1 MASWEPT
8 ERVAVPSAQQSWDA
22 LTFVHFAYDPD
33 VIARLLPEPLVPDVH
48 EGRAW
53 VGITPFRLRASLLPV
68 APGPRRTYVEINVR
82 TYVRH
87 PDGRDA
93 IWFLSLELDQLA
105 VVTALR
111 TALGLPY
118 QRSATRIEEDGGHVT
133 YGVRRRLPR
142 GSGALDLQ
150 VAVGGPLERPADE
163 LETFLVGRWR
173 GVTQHAGQLL
183 WVPVEHQPWP
193 LARATLTRWRS
204 DGFLESVGLPAP
216 AGDPHVRFSP
226 GVDVRLGWP
235 RR

>member
-1 MASWEPT
+1 VASWEPT
-8 ERVAVPSAQQSWDA
+8 ERVAVPSVQQGWEA
-22 LTFVHFAYDPD
+22 LTFVHFPYHPD
-33 VIARLLPEPLVPDVH
+33 VVAALLPEPLVPDLH
-48 EGRAW
+48 DGTAW
-53 VGITPFRLRASLLPV
+53 VGITPFRLRAAVLPV
-68 APGPRRTYVEINVR
+68 APGPRRTYVEVNVR

-118 QRSATRIEEDGGHVT
+118 RRSRTRIEEDATTVR
-133 YGVRRRLPR
+133 YGVRRRLPLGR
-142 GSGALDLQ
+142 GELDVQ
-150 VAVGGPLERPADE
+150 VAIGEPLEHTPGA

-173 GVTQHAGQLL
+173 AVTERAGRLL
-183 WVPVEHQPWP
+183 WVPVEHQPWD
-193 LARATLTRWRS
+193 LARADLVTWRS
-204 DGFLESVGLPAP
+204 ERFLESVGLPEP
-216 AGDPHVRFSP
+216 AADPHVLFSR